1 LIIRLQSTISLA
13 KSYLQKLNS
22 LLCKKVYEKFIK
34 FTANIEKVPLLFF
47 LMTYCMNNYSI
58 SSFPDQDAENSSLIE
73 LKGELSIQHIHE
85 IKKELETTIKNLDT
99 IKLLVYDASI
109 IDLTI
114 LQYLLSLKRSE
125 NALNKSFEISF
136 ELNDDLTELLK
147 HAGFK
152 NIENLQ

>member
-1 LIIRLQSTISLA
+1 
-13 KSYLQKLNS
+13 
-22 LLCKKVYEKFIK
+22 
-34 FTANIEKVPLLFF
+34 
-47 LMTYCMNNYSI
+47 MNNYSI

>member
-1 LIIRLQSTISLA
+1 
-13 KSYLQKLNS
+13 
-22 LLCKKVYEKFIK
+22 
-34 FTANIEKVPLLFF
+34 
-47 LMTYCMNNYSI
+47 MNNYSI
-58 SSFPDQDAENSSLIE
+58 SSFPNQDTENSSLIE

-85 IKKELETTIKNLDT
+85 IKKELEATIKNLDT